1 MEMSK
6 DFEQDCPSAQIT
18 ISQQMADYT
27 VALNHIESGLLVRD
41 NQFQI
46 ADKNGDLISN
56 TKEGGS
62 IRAGMKEAC
71 SIILSDWAKSARGTS
86 SSAPTGSVS
95 AQPGQ
100 PPQITAAVNAELE
113 VQSTP
118 DRADILL
125 DGSFVGST
133 PSTIGV
139 SAGDHL
145 IAIKKS
151 GYKTWHR
158 NLKITTGK
166 ITVAADLEQGTDPA
180 QTEEKHTSVDGTG
193 GSTASASGKPAL
205 TGREGGDWSK
215 EDFNSVQTAAS
226 DGDVRAQFEL
236 GNRYYLGHGG
246 ASKDFARALT
256 WYRAAAALGNED
268 AEVNLGLMYAQGEGV
283 QQDYAQALAWYRKAA
298 DQGLAIAQN
307 NIGALY
313 YSGNG
318 VPQNYAQ
325 ARVWFMKAADQG
337 LARAQVSVGSLY
349 LLGLGV
355 LQDYD
360 QAASWI
366 RKAAEQGDSSAQNNL
381 GGLYFKGQ
389 GVAQDYGQAFV
400 WFRKAADQGD
410 ASAQCNLGILYE
422 NGQGVARDLIQARAW
437 YQKAAEQGNAGA
449 KNRLAAL
456 DGQH

>member
-1 MEMSK
+1 MRSILVRYYSRLLTVLLLSNYRLAVPQRLERVK
-6 DFEQDCPSAQIT
+6 GLSAVKN
-18 ISQQMADYT
+18 A
-27 VALNHIESGLLVRD
+27 VRLFWCFLLVC
-41 NQFQI
+41 QT
-46 ADKNGDLISN
+46 S
-56 TKEGGS
+56 
-62 IRAGMKEAC
+62 AG
-71 SIILSDWAKSARGTS
+71 
-86 SSAPTGSVS
+86 
-95 AQPGQ
+95 AQPAWRDEA
-100 PPQITAAVNAELE
+100 ITGVDAEVE
-113 VQSTP
+113 VRSTP

-139 SAGDHL
+139 SAGDHV
-145 IAIKKS
+145 IAIKKN

-158 NLKITTGK
+158 NIRITTGK
-166 ITVAADLEQGTDPA
+166 ITVAADLEQGSDPT
-180 QTEEKHTSVDGTG
+180 QPEERRASADGGT
-193 GSTASASGKPAL
+193 GSTAPASGKPAL
-205 TGREGGDWSK
+205 TGREAGDWSN

-236 GNRYYLGHGG
+236 GNRYYLGQRG
-246 ASKDFARALT
+246 ASKDYSRALT
-256 WYRAAAALGNED
+256 WYRAAAAVGNED

-283 QQDYAQALAWYRKAA
+283 QQDYAQAMTWYRKAA

-307 NIGALY
+307 NIGGLY
-313 YSGNG
+313 YSGLG

-337 LARAQVSVGSLY
+337 LARAQASVGSLY

-355 LQDYD
+355 LQDSE
-360 QAASWI
+360 QGATWI

-381 GGLYFKGQ
+381 GGLYYKGQ

-437 YQKAAEQGNAGA
+437 YQKAAEQGNVAA
-449 KNRLAAL
+449 KTRLAAL